1 MLGDPPPPLDRAA
14 VLIFAVDHGAT
25 ARGVSAYPAE
35 VTAQMCAN
43 FADGGAAIN
52 VLTRGACGAEVR
64 VVDVGVAADLAGLD
78 GIEHRKVRPGTEDLS
93 ERPAMTADEV
103 LEALAVGWVVV
114 LGGGGRC
121 DRALRLAVPGAGRRG
136 DRRFPGRSGA
146 GERDRD
152 PARGAGGGRRRTLR
166 GRRIPRGRPLS
177 PPRPAPRNPART
189 RGRGGDLM
197 AHAGVVHCLDVVAA
211 GLKWEESIEQR
222 LDFLESKRFEGK
234 TGSDL

>member
-52 VLTRGACGAEVR
+52 VLTRACGAEVR

-103 LEALAVGWVVV
+103 LEALAVGWGCWVAAAVATALCGWRFRARAGGVTGDFLGAAEQVNEIVILLAV
-114 LGGGGRC
+114 LAAGVAGPFGGGGF
-121 DRALRLAVPGAGRRG
+121 LGAVP
-136 DRRFPGRSGA
+136 
-146 GERDRD
+146 
-152 PARGAGGGRRRTLR
+152 
-166 GRRIPRGRPLS
+166 
-177 PPRPAPRNPART
+177 
-189 RGRGGDLM
+189 
-197 AHAGVVHCLDVVAA
+197 
-211 GLKWEESIEQR
+211 
-222 LDFLESKRFEGK
+222 
-234 TGSDL
+234 